1 MSLFDLSGKVAV
13 ITGSSRGIGRAIA
26 EELADHGAKVVISSR
41 NQEPCD
47 EVAAAINEKHG
58 QGTAISV
65 AASIS
70 DRKALENLVAR
81 TRTELGPIDIMV
93 CNAASNPHYGSMD
106 TMTDD
111 KFRKIMDNNVL
122 SNHWLIQ
129 LALPDMRANEGG
141 AIVIVSSIGG
151 LRGSETIGGYNI
163 SKAADFQLVRNYA
176 LENGR
181 HNIRVNAIAPGVVK
195 TDFAKALWEDKK
207 LHDATAARTPMKRL
221 GEPRDIAG
229 AAVYLSSEAGA
240 WMTGQMMV
248 VDGGITIGMV

>member
-1 MSLFDLSGKVAV
+1 MSLFDLTGKVAV

-26 EELADHGAKVVISSR
+26 EEMAAHGAKVVISSR
-41 NQEPCD
+41 NQGPCED
-47 EVAAAINEKHG
+47 VAQAIDARHG
-58 QGTAISV
+58 KGTAIAV

-81 TRTELGPIDIMV
+81 TRTELGPIDILV
-93 CNAASNPHYGSMD
+93 CNAASNPHYGSLD
-106 TMTDD
+106 TMTDE

-129 LALPDMRANEGG
+129 LALPDMRANGGG
-141 AIVIVSSIGG
+141 AIVVVSSIGG
-151 LRGSETIGGYNI
+151 MIGSETIGGYNI

-176 LENGR
+176 VENGR

-207 LHDATAARTPMKRL
+207 AHDALSARTPMKRL
-221 GEPRDIAG
+221 GDPRDIAG

-240 WMTGQMMV
+240 WMTGQTMV
-248 VDGGITIGMV
+248 VDGGITIGQV

>member
-1 MSLFDLSGKVAV
+1 MSLFDLTGKVAV

-26 EELADHGAKVVISSR
+26 EEMADHGAKVVISSR
-41 NQEPCD
+41 NQEPCED
-47 EVAAAINEKHG
+47 VAADINARHG
-58 QGTAISV
+58 KGTSIAV

-81 TRTELGPIDIMV
+81 TRTELGPIDILV
-93 CNAASNPHYGSMD
+93 CNAASNPHYGSLD
-106 TMTDD
+106 TMTDE

-129 LALPDMRANEGG
+129 LALPDMRAIGGG
-141 AIVIVSSIGG
+141 AIVVVSSIGG
-151 LRGSETIGGYNI
+151 MIGSETIGGYNI

-176 LENGR
+176 VENGR

-207 LHDATAARTPMKRL
+207 AHDALSARTPMKRL
-221 GEPRDIAG
+221 GDPRDIAG

-240 WMTGQMMV
+240 WMTGQTMV
-248 VDGGITIGMV
+248 VDGGITIGQV

>member
-1 MSLFDLSGKVAV
+1 MSLFDLTGKVAV

-26 EELADHGAKVVISSR
+26 EEMAAHGAKVVISSR
-41 NQEPCD
+41 NQGPCED
-47 EVAAAINEKHG
+47 VAQAIDARHG
-58 QGTAISV
+58 KGTAIAV

-81 TRTELGPIDIMV
+81 TRTELGPIDILV
-93 CNAASNPHYGSMD
+93 CNAASNPHYGSLD
-106 TMTDD
+106 TMTDE

-129 LALPDMRANEGG
+129 LALPDMRSNDGG
-141 AIVIVSSIGG
+141 AIVVVSSIGG
-151 LRGSETIGGYNI
+151 MIGSETIGGYNI

-176 LENGR
+176 VENGR

-207 LHDATAARTPMKRL
+207 AHDALSARTPMKRL
-221 GEPRDIAG
+221 GDPRDIAG

-240 WMTGQMMV
+240 WMTGQTMV
-248 VDGGITIGMV
+248 VDGGITIGQV